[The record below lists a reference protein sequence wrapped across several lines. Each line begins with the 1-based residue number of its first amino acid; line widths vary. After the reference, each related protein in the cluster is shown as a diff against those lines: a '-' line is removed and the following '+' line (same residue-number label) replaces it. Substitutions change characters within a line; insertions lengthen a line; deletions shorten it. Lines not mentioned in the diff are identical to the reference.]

1 MNVSYSV
8 NGECAELYMPA
19 TYLLVARAEDLAEL
33 AASDFWRAHQ
43 SPPQVCQV
51 HLQSVD
57 GVDLGMFE
65 VRSETRPVFTAIAVA
80 QG

>member
-8 NGECAELYMPA
+8 NGESAELYMPA

-33 AASDFWRAHQ
+33 VASDFWRTHQ
-43 SPPQVCQV
+43 GLPEVFQV
-51 HLQSVD
+51 HLQNVD

-65 VRSETRPVFTAIAVA
+65 VRSETRPVFTATAVA
-80 QG
+80 KG

>member
-1 MNVSYSV
+1 MNVHFTIDGQEGS
-8 NGECAELYMPA
+8 LLMPA
-19 TYLLVARAEDLAEL
+19 TYFLVARPEDLAEL
-33 AASDFWRAHQ
+33 VASDYWRSQ
-43 SPPQVCQV
+43 TPPEVCEV

-65 VRSETRPVFTAIAVA
+65 VRSETRPVFTAKAVA